1 LGNQV
6 DGTPGEDQE
15 ELGSL
20 TIQPALLYS
29 CWIWVGHGEKGHFM
43 SLKERIATRSIQIA
57 IKGMGYVG
65 LPLAIAFAEAGFS
78 VVGIDIDEE
87 KTQAINA
94 GHSYVGD
101 IPSERL
107 ARLASLDPKSLAE
120 GGRLWGTTDDAVLD
134 HCDVVIICVPTPLS
148 KTRDPDVSYILAAGD
163 EVATHLHPEML
174 VVLESTTY
182 PGTTDE
188 LLLPRLARTGLQVGK
203 DFFLAFSPERI
214 DPGRADWR
222 VENTPKVLG
231 GITPECLAVAQALY
245 EQVIEKV
252 VPVSCTQAAEM
263 VKLLEN
269 TFRAVNIAMVN
280 EVAIMCDKLGLDVWE
295 VIEAASTKPFGFMPF
310 YPGPGL
316 GGHCIPV
323 DPHYLAWKLK
333 TVDYNARF
341 IQLAGE
347 INAAMPV
354 YVVDKIFDALNDE
367 GKAVKGSRI
376 LLLGVAYKRDVSDI
390 RESPAL
396 DILRLLEAKGAA
408 VMYHDPYIPQLQLA
422 SPGREDDVALDSV
435 ILDSEAL
442 RTADCVV
449 VITDHGSYDWNWVA
463 QNSWLLVDTRNVTVN
478 VDECSARIVKL

>member
-1 LGNQV
+1 MNL
-6 DGTPGEDQE
+6 E
-15 ELGSL
+15 
-20 TIQPALLYS
+20 
-29 CWIWVGHGEKGHFM
+29 
-43 SLKERIATRSIQIA
+43 ERIATRSIQVA

-65 LPLAIAFAEAGFS
+65 LPLAMAFAEAGFS
-78 VVGIDIDEE
+78 VVGIDTDKE
-87 KTQAINA
+87 KAHAVNA
-94 GHSYVGD
+94 GRSYIGD
-101 IPSERL
+101 ISSTRL
-107 ARLASLDPKSLAE
+107 ARLVSAHSKPSAE
-120 GGRLWGTTDDAVLD
+120 GGKLRATTDDAVLN
-134 HCDVVIICVPTPLS
+134 HCDAVIICVPTPLS

-163 EVATHLHPEML
+163 EVSAHLHRDML

-182 PGTTDE
+182 PGTTEE
-188 LLLPRLARTGLQVGK
+188 LLLPRLSRSGLQVGK
-203 DFFLAFSPERI
+203 DFYLAFSPERI
-214 DPGRADWR
+214 DPGRTDWR

-231 GITPECLAVAQALY
+231 GITPRCLAVARILY
-245 EQVIEKV
+245 EQVIESV
-252 VPVSCTQAAEM
+252 VPVSSTQAAEM

-269 TFRAVNIAMVN
+269 TFRAVNIALVN

-354 YVVDKIFDALNDE
+354 HVVDKVFDALNDE

-376 LLLGVAYKRDVSDI
+376 LLLGVAYKRDVSDT

-396 DILRLLEAKGAA
+396 DILRLLDAKGAI
-408 VMYHDPYIPQLQLA
+408 VEYHDPYVPHLRLA
-422 SPGREDDVALDSV
+422 RAGRADDVALDSV
-435 ILDSEAL
+435 SLAVGVL

-449 VITDHGSYDWNWVA
+449 VTTDHKSYDWGWIA
-463 QNSWLLVDTRNVTVN
+463 QNSRLLVDTRNVIAN
-478 VDECSARIVKL
+478 VGECSARIIRL